1 MKVTLPL
8 LLALCLGLGLTARAE
23 VNRDQAAA
31 IAAQATAG
39 RVLSI
44 ERVQRDGATLWRV
57 KLLTAQGEVLVLWI
71 DAASGR
77 IR

>member
-1 MKVTLPL
+1 MRFTL
-8 LLALCLGLGLTARAE
+8 LLLLTLCLGVNTPAWAE
-23 VNRDQAAA
+23 VSRDQAAA
-31 IAAQATAG
+31 IATQASAG

-44 ERVQRDGATLWRV
+44 ERVERDGQTLWRV
-57 KLLTAQGEVLVLWI
+57 KLLTSQGEVRVVWI